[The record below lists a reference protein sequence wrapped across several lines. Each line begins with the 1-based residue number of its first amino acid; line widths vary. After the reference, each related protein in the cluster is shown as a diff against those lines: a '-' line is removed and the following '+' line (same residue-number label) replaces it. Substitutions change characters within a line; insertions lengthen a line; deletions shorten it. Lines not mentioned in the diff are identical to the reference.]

1 MVWKYGV
8 ADDLDIDLV
17 VRYMSGCYSY
27 ASLPIPWPV
36 KVLRIDVG
44 TRLLVIFRVLHVMNY
59 ARE

>member
-17 VRYMSGCYSY
+17 VRYMSGCY
-27 ASLPIPWPV
+27 ASLPWPV
-36 KVLRIDVG
+36 KVLRVDVG
-44 TRLLVIFRVLHVMNY
+44 TRLLAIFRVLHVMND

>member
-17 VRYMSGCYSY
+17 VRYMSGCY
-27 ASLPIPWPV
+27 ASLPWPV